1 MKEIG
6 DIFKEK
12 RKEIGITIKEASLD
26 LGIDEILIENLE
38 DGNDKAFKDILEL
51 KDIIRKY
58 AKYLD
63 LDFKNFVDM
72 YNDYLFE
79 KTSKISLSDVRERL
93 VKEKNKSVEKKIHSP
108 YTYNVSKG
116 NSSKDFIV
124 LIIILILISVSL
136 YFLLNIL
143 IIG

>member
-93 VKEKNKSVEKKIHSP
+93 VKEKNKNIEKKIHSP